1 MPNKTHERRKH
12 HKEESSQAGFVASE
26 LRKTMNKNE
35 KIIMA
40 VLIIGIIAFLA
51 LSIFVLFT
59 KQTRN
64 TLNNGTNPAG
74 GTTNVNLTP
83 YPTIPPIENMTVMVN
98 SRRFNPA
105 SASIPRG
112 GFVDFLNVGSESI
125 VIEANDSN
133 SSILNL
139 GTIEASNDKQVT
151 FNDPGTYTYR
161 SKARPTMTGIITVK

>member
-1 MPNKTHERRKH
+1 
-12 HKEESSQAGFVASE
+12 
-26 LRKTMNKNE
+26 MNKNE

-40 VLIIGIIAFLA
+40 VLVAGIIAFLA
-51 LSIFVLFT
+51 LSIFVLFR
-59 KQTRN
+59 KQSDNAMHNN
-64 TLNNGTNPAG
+64 TTPGG

-83 YPTIPPIENMTVMVN
+83 YPTIPPIQNMTVMVN

-105 SASIPRG
+105 STSIPRG